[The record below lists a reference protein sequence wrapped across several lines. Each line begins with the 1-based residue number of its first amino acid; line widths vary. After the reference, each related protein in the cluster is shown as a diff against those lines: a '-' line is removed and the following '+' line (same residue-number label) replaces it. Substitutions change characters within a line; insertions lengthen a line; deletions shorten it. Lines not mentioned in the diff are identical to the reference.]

1 VPGRKFVSVLFQETY
16 PPAEHELLRTGPARL
31 DRRRLIQGAIGAALA
46 FSAAG
51 GAVAAD
57 SQRAT
62 KSSDAALA
70 VLLQRLAE
78 DHLRRSPEEA
88 TGLGRDTGSNAA
100 LRSRLDDRSLESIA
114 AHRRAV
120 EAALAQLN
128 RLDRSA
134 LGAAA
139 RLDYD
144 VAKFVYTTL
153 ADQLGRY
160 GFVDINLR
168 PSPYVVSQMN
178 GSYYWLPDFIGARH
192 PLESRQDL
200 DAWFAR
206 LSALATVLD
215 QETERIRHD
224 AGIGVILPVFTL
236 ATTIAQ
242 LHALR
247 ETPAAQT
254 AAIGPAIKRA
264 AAAGLGDITQRAEQ
278 IYRKLIVPALSRQIE
293 VLQALQDKADS
304 DAGVWAL
311 PDGESYYASAL
322 LSNTTA
328 RTSAAE
334 LHERGVQL
342 VAELTSQLDQAL
354 RAQGYTDGVVVTRI
368 DALNRDRRYLVSDDD
383 AGRERLLAAASA
395 AVDKI
400 RARLPAGF
408 KTVPDDPLE
417 VRRIPPAIES
427 GAPGA
432 FYNDG
437 GGVAPATFSLNLKS
451 PAEMPLWRLPTLAH
465 HEGIPGHHFQYSV
478 LRAAGELPLFRR
490 LVRFSAYTEGWALYS
505 ERVADELGVY
515 QDDPAGRIGLLQSEL
530 FRAARIVVD
539 TGIHHRRWP
548 REQAIRWMIEN
559 VGERPAAAQRE
570 IDRYCVYPGQACSFM
585 VGATQIR
592 AVREQA
598 RQRLGARFD
607 VRDFHDLVLRSG
619 PVPLDVLS
627 EMVAANATKW
637 ADPVY

>member
-1 VPGRKFVSVLFQETY
+1 MPGRKFVSVLFQETY
-16 PPAEHELLRTGPARL
+16 PPAEHELLRAGPAHL
-31 DRRRLIQGAIGAALA
+31 DRRELIKAAVGAALT
-46 FSAAG
+46 FGAARE
-51 GAVAAD
+51 AVAAD
-57 SQRAT
+57 AEL
-62 KSSDAALA
+62 AA
-70 VLLQRLAE
+70 LLQRLAE
-78 DHLRRSPEEA
+78 EHLQRSPEEA
-88 TGLGRDTGSNAA
+88 TGLGRDTGKNAS
-100 LRSRLDDRSLESIA
+100 LRSRLDDRSLQSIA
-114 AHRRAV
+114 DHRRSVA
-120 EAALAQLN
+120 AALAQLTKF
-128 RLDRSA
+128 DRAS

-178 GSYYWLPDFIGARH
+178 GAYYWLPDFIGLRH

-200 DAWFAR
+200 DAWFER
-206 LSALATVLD
+206 LRAFATVLD

-224 AGIGVILPVFTL
+224 AGRGVILPDFTL
-236 ATTIAQ
+236 ATTITQ

-247 ETPAAQT
+247 DTPAAQS
-254 AAIGPAIKRA
+254 AAIGPAIERA
-264 AAAGLGDITQRAEQ
+264 AATGLGDITQRAEQ
-278 IYRKLIVPALSRQIE
+278 IHRRLIAQALSRQID
-293 VLQALQDKADS
+293 ALQILRDKADN
-304 DAGVWAL
+304 DAGVWAS

-322 LSNTTA
+322 LSNTTS

-354 RAQGYTDGVVVTRI
+354 RAQGYGDGAVVTRI

-408 KTVPDDPLE
+408 KTIPNDPLE

-432 FYNDG
+432 FYSDG
-437 GGVAPATFSLNLKS
+437 GGGAPATFSLNLKS
-451 PAEMPLWRLPTLAH
+451 PAEMALWRLPTLAH

-478 LRAAGELPLFRR
+478 LRAAGDLSLFRR

-592 AVREQA
+592 AVRERT

-619 PVPLDVLS
+619 PVPLDVL
-627 EMVAANATKW
+627 EAMVAANAMK
-637 ADPVY
+637 

>member
-1 VPGRKFVSVLFQETY
+1 MPGRKFVSILFQETD
-16 PPAEHELLRTGPARL
+16 PPAEHEFLRATAPARL
-31 DRRRLIQGAIGAALA
+31 DRRRLIQGAVAAALILGSTAHGAAP
-46 FSAAG
+46 
-51 GAVAAD
+51 AAD
-57 SQRAT
+57 RAF
-62 KSSDAALA
+62 AA
-70 VLLQRLAE
+70 LLQRLAE
-78 DHLRRSPEEA
+78 GHLRRSPEEA
-88 TGLGRDTGSNAA
+88 TGLGLDTGKNAS
-100 LRSRLDDRSLESIA
+100 LRSRLDDRSLDAIA
-114 AHRRAV
+114 NHRQAV
-120 EAALAQLN
+120 NAALAQLA
-128 RLDRSA
+128 RVDRSS
-134 LGAAA
+134 LGTAA

-178 GSYYWLPDFIGARH
+178 GAYYWLPDFIGSRH
-192 PLESRQDL
+192 PLESQRDL
-200 DAWFAR
+200 EAWFAR
-206 LSALATVLD
+206 LSALAAALD

-224 AGIGVILPVFTL
+224 AGRGVILPVFTL

-242 LHALR
+242 VHALR

-254 AAIGPAIKRA
+254 AAIAPAIKRA
-264 AAAGLGDITQRAEQ
+264 AAAGLGDVTQRADQ
-278 IYRKLIVPALSRQIE
+278 IYRKLIVPALSRQIDT
-293 VLQALQDKADS
+293 LRTLQDKAVN

-322 LSNTTA
+322 LSNTTS
-328 RTSAAE
+328 RSSAAE

-342 VAELTSQLDQAL
+342 VAELTSQLDKAL
-354 RAQGYTDGVVVTRI
+354 RAQGYTDGAVVTRI

-383 AGRERLLAAASA
+383 AGRERLLAAARA

-408 KTVPDDPLE
+408 KTVPNDPLE

-432 FYNDG
+432 FYSDG
-437 GGVAPATFSLNLKS
+437 VGGAPATFSLNLKS

-490 LVRFSAYTEGWALYS
+490 LVRFSAYTEGWALYA

-515 QDDPAGRIGLLQSEL
+515 QADAAGRIGLLQSEL
-530 FRAARIVVD
+530 FRAGRIVVD

-559 VGERPAAAQRE
+559 VGEQPSAAQRE

-592 AVREQA
+592 AVRERA
-598 RQRLGARFD
+598 RQRLGTRFD
-607 VRDFHDLVLRSG
+607 VRAFHDLVLRSG

-627 EMVAANATKW
+627 AMVDAL
-637 ADPVY
+637 

>member
-16 PPAEHELLRTGPARL
+16 PPAEHELLRAGPARL
-31 DRRRLIQGAIGAALA
+31 DRRELIKAAIGAALT
-46 FSAAG
+46 FGAARE
-51 GAVAAD
+51 AAAAD
-57 SQRAT
+57 AEL
-62 KSSDAALA
+62 AA
-70 VLLQRLAE
+70 LLQRLAE
-78 DHLRRSPEEA
+78 EHLQRSPEEA
-88 TGLGRDTGSNAA
+88 TGLGRDTGKNAS
-100 LRSRLDDRSLESIA
+100 LRRRLDDRSLQSIA
-114 AHRRAV
+114 DHRRSV
-120 EAALAQLN
+120 TAALAQLTK
-128 RLDRSA
+128 LDRAS
-134 LGAAA
+134 LGASA

-144 VAKFVYTTL
+144 VAKFVYSTL

-178 GSYYWLPDFIGARH
+178 GAYYWLPDFIGSRH

-200 DAWFAR
+200 DAWFGR
-206 LSALATVLD
+206 VSALATVLD

-224 AGIGVILPVFTL
+224 AGLGVILPDFTL
-236 ATTIAQ
+236 ATTLAQ

-247 ETPAAQT
+247 DTPAAKS
-254 AAIGPAIKRA
+254 AAIGPAIERA

-278 IYRKLIVPALSRQIE
+278 IHRKLIVPALSRQID
-293 VLQALQDKADS
+293 ALQELRDKADS

-322 LSNTTA
+322 LSNTTS

-334 LHERGVQL
+334 LHERGLQL

-354 RAQGYTDGVVVTRI
+354 RAQGYSDGAVVTRI

-408 KTVPDDPLE
+408 KTIPNDPLE

-432 FYNDG
+432 FYTDG
-437 GGVAPATFSLNLKS
+437 GGGAPATFSLNLKS
-451 PAEMPLWRLPTLAH
+451 PADMALWRLPTLAH

-478 LRAAGELPLFRR
+478 LRAAGDLSLFRR

-619 PVPLDVLS
+619 PVPLDVLQA
-627 EMVAANATKW
+627 MVAANATK
-637 ADPVY
+637 

>member
-16 PPAEHELLRTGPARL
+16 PPAEHELLRAGPAHL
-31 DRRRLIQGAIGAALA
+31 DRRELIKAAIGVALTFGAARE
-46 FSAAG
+46 
-51 GAVAAD
+51 AVAAD
-57 SQRAT
+57 AQL
-62 KSSDAALA
+62 AA
-70 VLLQRLAE
+70 LLQRLAE
-78 DHLRRSPEEA
+78 EHLQRSPEEA
-88 TGLGRDTGSNAA
+88 TGLGRDTGKNAS
-100 LRSRLDDRSLESIA
+100 LRGRLDERSLQSIA
-114 AHRRAV
+114 DHRRSVA
-120 EAALAQLN
+120 AALAQLTK
-128 RLDRSA
+128 LDRAS

-144 VAKFVYTTL
+144 VAKFVYSTL

-160 GFVDINLR
+160 GFVDLNLR

-178 GSYYWLPDFIGARH
+178 GAYYWLPGFIGSRH
-192 PLESRQDL
+192 PLESRTDL

-206 LSALATVLD
+206 LSAFATVLD

-224 AGIGVILPVFTL
+224 AGLGVILPDFTL
-236 ATTIAQ
+236 ATTLTQ

-247 ETPAAQT
+247 DTPAAQS
-254 AAIGPAIKRA
+254 AAIGPAIERA
-264 AAAGLGDITQRAEQ
+264 AAAGLGDIRQRAEQ
-278 IYRKLIVPALSRQIE
+278 IHRKLIAPALSRQID
-293 VLQALQDKADS
+293 ALQVLRDKADN

-322 LSNTTA
+322 LSNTTS

-354 RAQGYTDGVVVTRI
+354 RAQGYSDGAVVTRI

-383 AGRERLLAAASA
+383 AGRERLLDAASA

-408 KTVPDDPLE
+408 KTIPNDPLE
-417 VRRIPPAIES
+417 VRRIPPTIES

-432 FYNDG
+432 FYSDG
-437 GGVAPATFSLNLKS
+437 GGGAPATFSLNLKS
-451 PAEMPLWRLPTLAH
+451 PAEMALWRLPTLAH

-478 LRAAGELPLFRR
+478 LRAAGDLSLFRR

-619 PVPLDVLS
+619 PVPLDVL
-627 EMVAANATKW
+627 EAMVAANAMK
-637 ADPVY
+637 

>member
-16 PPAEHELLRTGPARL
+16 PPAEHELLRAGPAHL
-31 DRRRLIQGAIGAALA
+31 DRRELIKAAIGTALTFGAARE
-46 FSAAG
+46 
-51 GAVAAD
+51 AVAAD
-57 SQRAT
+57 AEL
-62 KSSDAALA
+62 AA
-70 VLLQRLAE
+70 LLQRLAE
-78 DHLRRSPEEA
+78 EHLQRSPEEA
-88 TGLGRDTGSNAA
+88 TGLGRDTGKNAS
-100 LRSRLDDRSLESIA
+100 LRSRLDDRSLQSIA
-114 AHRRAV
+114 DHRRSVAT
-120 EAALAQLN
+120 ALAQLTKFA
-128 RLDRSA
+128 RAS

-160 GFVDINLR
+160 GFVDLNLR

-178 GSYYWLPDFIGARH
+178 GAYYWLPDFIGSRH

-224 AGIGVILPVFTL
+224 AGLGVILPDFTL
-236 ATTIAQ
+236 ATTITQ

-247 ETPAAQT
+247 DTPAAQS
-254 AAIGPAIKRA
+254 AAIGPAIERA

-278 IYRKLIVPALSRQIE
+278 IHRKLIAPALSRQIDA
-293 VLQALQDKADS
+293 LQALRDKADS

-322 LSNTTA
+322 LSNTTSQ
-328 RTSAAE
+328 TSAAE

-354 RAQGYTDGVVVTRI
+354 RAQGYSDGAVVTRI

-408 KTVPDDPLE
+408 KTLPNDPLE

-437 GGVAPATFSLNLKS
+437 GGGAPATFSLNLKS

-478 LRAAGELPLFRR
+478 LRAAGDLSLFRR

-592 AVREQA
+592 AVRERA

-619 PVPLDVLS
+619 PVPLDVL
-627 EMVAANATKW
+627 EAMVAANAMK
-637 ADPVY
+637 

>member
-1 VPGRKFVSVLFQETY
+1 VPGRKFVSVLFLETY
-16 PPAEHELLRTGPARL
+16 PPAEHEFRRAGPARL
-31 DRRRLIQGAIGAALA
+31 DRRQLIQGAMGAVLAL
-46 FSAAG
+46 SAAG
-51 GAVAAD
+51 DCVAAGAE
-57 SQRAT
+57 RAAT
-62 KSSDAALA
+62 STDAALA
-70 VLLQRLAE
+70 ALLQRLAE
-78 DHLRRSPEEA
+78 EHLRRSPEEA
-88 TGLGRDTGSNAA
+88 TGLGRDTGNNAS
-100 LRSRLDDRSLESIA
+100 LRSRLDDRSLQSIA
-114 AHRRAV
+114 THRRAV
-120 EAALAQLN
+120 ETALTQLA
-128 RLDRSA
+128 RFDSSS
-134 LGAAA
+134 LGPMA

-144 VAKFVYTTL
+144 VAKFVYSTL

-178 GSYYWLPDFIGARH
+178 GAYYWLPDFIGTRH
-192 PLESRQDL
+192 PLASRLDL
-200 DAWFAR
+200 DAWFTR
-206 LSALATVLD
+206 LSALATALD

-224 AGIGVILPVFTL
+224 AGLGVILPVFTL

-242 LHALR
+242 VHALR
-247 ETPAAQT
+247 EMPAAQT
-254 AAIGPAIKRA
+254 AAIAPAIRRA
-264 AAAGLGDITQRAEQ
+264 AAAGLGDITQRAEH
-278 IYRKLIVPALSRQIE
+278 IYRKLIVPALSRQIDA
-293 VLQALQDKADS
+293 LQALQDKADD

-311 PDGESYYASAL
+311 PDGDSYYASAL
-322 LSNTTA
+322 LSNTTS
-328 RTSAAE
+328 RSSAAE
-334 LHERGVQL
+334 LHERGLQL

-354 RAQGYTDGVVVTRI
+354 RAQGYADGAVVTRI

-383 AGRERLLAAASA
+383 AGRERLMAAARA

-408 KTVPDDPLE
+408 KTIPNDPLE

-432 FYNDG
+432 FYSDG
-437 GGVAPATFSLNLKS
+437 VGGAPATFSLNLKS
-451 PAEMPLWRLPTLAH
+451 PADMPLWRLPTLAH
-465 HEGIPGHHFQYSV
+465 HEGIPGHHFQHSV
-478 LRAAGELPLFRR
+478 LRAAGELSLFRR

-505 ERVADELGVY
+505 ERVAEELGVY
-515 QDDPAGRIGLLQSEL
+515 QDDPVGRIGLLQSEL

-559 VGERPAAAQRE
+559 VGEQPAAAQRE

-598 RQRLGARFD
+598 RQRLAARFD

-627 EMVAANATKW
+627 AMVESRLQ
-637 ADPVY
+637 D

>member
-1 VPGRKFVSVLFQETY
+1 MPGRKFVSVLFQETY

-31 DRRRLIQGAIGAALA
+31 DRRRLIQGALGAALA
-46 FSAAG
+46 FSAVRG
-51 GAVAAD
+51 TIAAD

-70 VLLQRLAE
+70 ALLQRLAE

-100 LRSRLDDRSLESIA
+100 LRSQLDDRSLQSIT
-114 AHRRAV
+114 AHRRVV

-178 GSYYWLPDFIGARH
+178 GSYYWLPDFIGSRH
-192 PLESRQDL
+192 PLESKQDL

-254 AAIGPAIKRA
+254 AAIGPAVKRA
-264 AAAGLGDITQRAEQ
+264 GAAGLGDITQRAEQ
-278 IYRKLIVPALSRQIE
+278 IHRKLIVPALSRQID

-354 RAQGYTDGVVVTRI
+354 RAQGYTDGAVVTRI

-408 KTVPDDPLE
+408 KTIPNDPLE

-437 GGVAPATFSLNLKS
+437 GGGAPATFSLNLKS
-451 PAEMPLWRLPTLAH
+451 PAEMPLWRLSTLAH

-478 LRAAGELPLFRR
+478 LRAAGELSLFRR

-539 TGIHHRRWP
+539 SGIHHRRWP

-559 VGERPAAAQRE
+559 VGERPSAAQRE

-607 VRDFHDLVLRSG
+607 VREFHDLVLRSG

>member
-1 VPGRKFVSVLFQETY
+1 VPGRKFVSVLFRETY
-16 PPAEHELLRTGPARL
+16 PPAEHERLRATAPARL
-31 DRRRLIQGAIGAALA
+31 DRRELIKAAIGAALTLG
-46 FSAAG
+46 AARD
-51 GAVAAD
+51 AVAAD
-57 SQRAT
+57 AEL
-62 KSSDAALA
+62 AA
-70 VLLQRLAE
+70 LLQRLAE
-78 DHLRRSPEEA
+78 EHLQRSPEEA
-88 TGLGRDTGSNAA
+88 TGLGRDTGKNAS
-100 LRSRLDDRSLESIA
+100 LRSRLDDRSLQSIA
-114 AHRRAV
+114 DHRRSVA
-120 EAALAQLN
+120 AALAQLTK
-128 RLDRSA
+128 LDRAS

-144 VAKFVYTTL
+144 VAKFVYSTL

-178 GSYYWLPDFIGARH
+178 GAYYWLPGFIGSRH

-224 AGIGVILPVFTL
+224 AGLGVILPDFTL
-236 ATTIAQ
+236 ATTLTQ

-247 ETPAAQT
+247 DTPAAQS
-254 AAIGPAIKRA
+254 AAIGPAIERA

-278 IYRKLIVPALSRQIE
+278 IHRKLIAPALSRQID
-293 VLQALQDKADS
+293 ALQTLRDKADN

-322 LSNTTA
+322 LSNTTS
-328 RTSAAE
+328 RTSAAD

-354 RAQGYTDGVVVTRI
+354 RAQGYSNGAVVTRI

-408 KTVPDDPLE
+408 KTIPNDPLE
-417 VRRIPPAIES
+417 IRRIPPTIES

-432 FYNDG
+432 FYSDG
-437 GGVAPATFSLNLKS
+437 GGGAAATFSLNLKS
-451 PAEMPLWRLPTLAH
+451 PAEMALWRLPTLAH

-478 LRAAGELPLFRR
+478 LRAAGDLSLFRR

-585 VGATQIR
+585 VGAMQIR

-619 PVPLDVLS
+619 PVPLDVLQA
-627 EMVAANATKW
+627 MVAANAMK
-637 ADPVY
+637 

>member
-1 VPGRKFVSVLFQETY
+1 MPGRKFVSVLFHETY
-16 PPAEHELLRTGPARL
+16 PPAEHEFRRTTDPARF
-31 DRRRLIQGAIGAALA
+31 DRRELIKGAIGAALT
-46 FSAAG
+46 FGAATS
-51 GAVAAD
+51 AVAAD
-57 SQRAT
+57 AEF
-62 KSSDAALA
+62 AA
-70 VLLQRLAE
+70 LLQRLAE
-78 DHLRRSPEEA
+78 EHLQRSPEEA
-88 TGLGRDTGSNAA
+88 TGLGRDTGTNAA
-100 LRSRLDDRSLESIA
+100 LRSRLDDRSLQSIE

-120 EAALAQLN
+120 ATALTQLN
-128 RLDRSA
+128 RFDRSA

-160 GFVDINLR
+160 GYVDINLR

-178 GSYYWLPDFIGARH
+178 GAYYWLPDFIGSRH
-192 PLESRQDL
+192 PLESKQDL
-200 DAWFAR
+200 EAWYAR
-206 LSALATVLD
+206 LSAWARALD

-224 AGIGVILPVFTL
+224 AGLGVILPDFTL

-242 LHALR
+242 LRALQ
-247 ETPAAQT
+247 ETPAAQS

-278 IYRKLIVPALSRQIE
+278 IHRTQILPALSRQID
-293 VLQALQDKADS
+293 ALQTLRDKADS

-311 PDGESYYASAL
+311 PDGGSYYASAL
-322 LSNTTA
+322 LSNTTS

-334 LHERGVQL
+334 LHDRGVQL

-354 RAQGYTDGVVVTRI
+354 RAQGYADGAVVTRI

-383 AGRERLLAAASA
+383 AGRERLLSAARA

-408 KTVPDDPLE
+408 KTIPNDPLE

-432 FYNDG
+432 FYSDG
-437 GGVAPATFSLNLKS
+437 VGGAPATFSLNLES
-451 PAEMPLWRLPTLAH
+451 PAEMALWRLPTLAH

-478 LRAAGELPLFRR
+478 LRAAGELALFRR

-539 TGIHHRRWP
+539 TGIHHHRWP

-559 VGERPAAAQRE
+559 VGERPAGAQRE

-585 VGATQIR
+585 VGASQIR
-592 AVREQA
+592 AVRERA
-598 RQRLGARFD
+598 RQRQGARFD
-607 VRDFHDLVLRSG
+607 VRAFHDLVLRSG
-619 PVPLDVLS
+619 PVPLEVLTA
-627 EMVAANATKW
+627 MVDAL
-637 ADPVY
+637 

>member
-1 VPGRKFVSVLFQETY
+1 
-16 PPAEHELLRTGPARL
+16 
-31 DRRRLIQGAIGAALA
+31 
-46 FSAAG
+46 
-51 GAVAAD
+51 
-57 SQRAT
+57 
-62 KSSDAALA
+62 
-70 VLLQRLAE
+70 
-78 DHLRRSPEEA
+78 
-88 TGLGRDTGSNAA
+88 
-100 LRSRLDDRSLESIA
+100 
-114 AHRRAV
+114 
-120 EAALAQLN
+120 
-128 RLDRSA
+128 
-134 LGAAA
+134 
-139 RLDYD
+139 
-144 VAKFVYTTL
+144 
-153 ADQLGRY
+153 
-160 GFVDINLR
+160 
-168 PSPYVVSQMN
+168 MN
-178 GSYYWLPDFIGARH
+178 GAYYWLPDFIGSRH

-200 DAWFAR
+200 DAWFER
-206 LSALATVLD
+206 LRAFATVLD

-224 AGIGVILPVFTL
+224 AGLGVILPDFTL

-247 ETPAAQT
+247 DTPAAQS
-254 AAIGPAIKRA
+254 AAIGPAIERA
-264 AAAGLGDITQRAEQ
+264 AAAGLGAITQRAEQ
-278 IYRKLIVPALSRQIE
+278 IHRKLIAQALSRQID
-293 VLQALQDKADS
+293 ALQMLRDKADS

-322 LSNTTA
+322 LSNTTS

-334 LHERGVQL
+334 LHERGIRL

-354 RAQGYTDGVVVTRI
+354 RAQGYSDGAVVTRI

-383 AGRERLLAAASA
+383 AGRERLLAAATA

-408 KTVPDDPLE
+408 KTIPNDPLE

-437 GGVAPATFSLNLKS
+437 GGGARATFSLNLKS
-451 PAEMPLWRLPTLAH
+451 PAEMALWRLPTLAH

-478 LRAAGELPLFRR
+478 LRAAGDLSLFRR

-592 AVREQA
+592 AVRERA

-619 PVPLDVLS
+619 PVPLDVL
-627 EMVAANATKW
+627 EAMVAANAMK
-637 ADPVY
+637 

>member
-16 PPAEHELLRTGPARL
+16 PPAEHELLRAGPAHL
-31 DRRRLIQGAIGAALA
+31 DRRELIKAAIGAVLT
-46 FSAAG
+46 FGAAHA
-51 GAVAAD
+51 AVAAD
-57 SQRAT
+57 AEL
-62 KSSDAALA
+62 AA
-70 VLLQRLAE
+70 LLQRLAE
-78 DHLRRSPEEA
+78 EHLKRSPEEA
-88 TGLGRDTGSNAA
+88 TGLGRDTGKNAS
-100 LRSRLDDRSLESIA
+100 LRSRLDDRSLQSIA
-114 AHRRAV
+114 DHRRSVA
-120 EAALAQLN
+120 AALAQLTK
-128 RLDRSA
+128 LDRAS

-160 GFVDINLR
+160 GFVDLNLR

-178 GSYYWLPDFIGARH
+178 GAYYWLPDFIGSRH

-224 AGIGVILPVFTL
+224 AGLGVILPDFTL
-236 ATTIAQ
+236 ATTITQ

-247 ETPAAQT
+247 DTPAAQS
-254 AAIGPAIKRA
+254 AAIGPAIERA
-264 AAAGLGDITQRAEQ
+264 EAAGLGDITQRAEQ
-278 IYRKLIVPALSRQIE
+278 IHRKLIAPALSRQIDA
-293 VLQALQDKADS
+293 LQALRDKADS

-322 LSNTTA
+322 LSNTTS

-354 RAQGYTDGVVVTRI
+354 RTQGYSDGAVVTRI

-400 RARLPAGF
+400 RSRLPAGF
-408 KTVPDDPLE
+408 KTIPNDPLE

-432 FYNDG
+432 FYSDG
-437 GGVAPATFSLNLKS
+437 GGGAPATFSLNLKS
-451 PAEMPLWRLPTLAH
+451 PAEMALWRLPTLAH

-478 LRAAGELPLFRR
+478 LRAAGDLSLFRR

-619 PVPLDVLS
+619 PVPLDVLQA
-627 EMVAANATKW
+627 MVAANATK
-637 ADPVY
+637 

>member
-1 VPGRKFVSVLFQETY
+1 
-16 PPAEHELLRTGPARL
+16 
-31 DRRRLIQGAIGAALA
+31 
-46 FSAAG
+46 
-51 GAVAAD
+51 
-57 SQRAT
+57 
-62 KSSDAALA
+62 
-70 VLLQRLAE
+70 
-78 DHLRRSPEEA
+78 
-88 TGLGRDTGSNAA
+88 
-100 LRSRLDDRSLESIA
+100 
-114 AHRRAV
+114 
-120 EAALAQLN
+120 
-128 RLDRSA
+128 
-134 LGAAA
+134 
-139 RLDYD
+139 
-144 VAKFVYTTL
+144 
-153 ADQLGRY
+153 
-160 GFVDINLR
+160 
-168 PSPYVVSQMN
+168 MN
-178 GSYYWLPDFIGARH
+178 GAYYWLPDFIGSRH
-192 PLESRQDL
+192 PLESKQDL

-206 LSALATVLD
+206 LSALATALD

-224 AGIGVILPVFTL
+224 AGLGVILPVFTL

-278 IYRKLIVPALSRQIE
+278 IYRKLIVPALSRQIDA
-293 VLQALQDKADS
+293 LQARCKTKPTMTRAY
-304 DAGVWAL
+304 GRC
-311 PDGESYYASAL
+311 PTASRITRL
-322 LSNTTA
+322 RCCRTRQS

-354 RAQGYTDGVVVTRI
+354 RAQGYTDGAVVTRI

-383 AGRERLLAAASA
+383 AGRERLLAAAST

-408 KTVPDDPLE
+408 KTLPNDPLE

-432 FYNDG
+432 FYSDG
-437 GGVAPATFSLNLKS
+437 VGGAPATFSLNLKS

-478 LRAAGELPLFRR
+478 LRAAGELSLFRR

-559 VGERPAAAQRE
+559 VGEQPAAAQRE

-607 VRDFHDLVLRSG
+607 VRDFPRPRAALRPG
-619 PVPLDVLS
+619 TAGRAGGDGMQPQIAV
-627 EMVAANATKW
+627 NAT
-637 ADPVY
+637 